1 MKQELIREAFR
12 LQTLAGLRPI
22 NEINEGTNNSYCYG
36 MFDGMDYAI
45 DDNSKQVQ
53 IDPEELVAKG
63 YKKLE
68 FTTWEGFINSAFAKK
83 NQGQI
88 GWDLFHHQGKR
99 FFDMY
104 SQKYGPFIVY
114 VQDSILERNK

>member
-1 MKQELIREAFR
+1 MAQELIREAFR
-12 LQTLAGLRPI
+12 LQTLAGLQPI
-22 NEINEGTNNSYCYG
+22 NEVASNSYCYG

-45 DDNSKQVQ
+45 DDNDKQVQ
-53 IDPEELVAKG
+53 INPEELEAKG

-68 FTTWEGFINSAFAKK
+68 FTTWEGFMNSAFAKK

-88 GWDLFHHQGKR
+88 AWDIMHSSGKR
-99 FFDMY
+99 FFDIY

-114 VQDSILERNK
+114 VQDSLLEGEK